1 MRGFSKAIITGNL
14 TRDPEL
20 RTTANGSNVCSF
32 SVAVNRVYKDS
43 SGEQKEDV
51 SYIDCSAWGR
61 LGEMISQ
68 YAKKGSGVLVSG
80 RLDQRSW
87 EDKTDGKKRSRVE
100 IVVEDFNFVGAP
112 RGDGMLPV
120 GFLPR
125 GGRYRHNESALT
137 TGFERGIPAGLVIG
151 ELVSVE
157 NMETRFSSRLYLSG
171 WLRPAAEFDRVRF
184 VVIALPKAGK
194 AAL

>member
-20 RTTANGSNVCSF
+20 RTTPNGASVCGF

-43 SGEQKEDV
+43 NGEQREDV

-61 LGEMISQ
+61 LGEMINQ

-87 EDKTDGKKRSRVE
+87 EDKNGGGKRSRVE
-100 IVVEDFNFVGAP
+100 IVVEDFNFISAP
-112 RGDGMLPV
+112 RSDGGSSNFNTSSDSSTGTTAPADIPDDIPEEEIDL
-120 GFLPR
+120 
-125 GGRYRHNESALT
+125 NE
-137 TGFERGIPAGLVIG
+137 IP
-151 ELVSVE
+151 
-157 NMETRFSSRLYLSG
+157 F
-171 WLRPAAEFDRVRF
+171 
-184 VVIALPKAGK
+184 
-194 AAL
+194 

>member
-20 RTTANGSNVCSF
+20 RTTPNGASVCSF

-43 SGEQKEDV
+43 NGEQKEDV
-51 SYIDCSAWGR
+51 SFIDCSAWGK

-87 EDKTDGKKRSRVE
+87 EDKTTGNKRSRVE
-100 IVVEDFNFVGAP
+100 IVVEDFNFTGAAKNDSSSSSNFGAANMADDAP
-112 RGDGMLPV
+112 AD
-120 GFLPR
+120 
-125 GGRYRHNESALT
+125 
-137 TGFERGIPAGLVIG
+137 IPDDTSDEEID
-151 ELVSVE
+151 
-157 NMETRFSSRLYLSG
+157 LSDV
-171 WLRPAAEFDRVRF
+171 PF
-184 VVIALPKAGK
+184 
-194 AAL
+194 